1 MEETPSNDY
10 PVLAPHGWMSTF
22 PAFRETPALYIRDR
36 LSAFLPDA
44 SAEQLRA
51 WDESISPLQREVGE
65 VLERDDGAH
74 SYGTILEYQLPL
86 NHRRPDALLL
96 MGGSVIVIEAKGK
109 ERPSQADLDQVSAYA
124 RDLGAYHELCDGR
137 PVHPVLLLT
146 RARGRLGRQAG
157 VEVIGPDAL
166 HGLLNDLDEP
176 LGAPQIQ
183 PVDFLGVEHYRPLPA
198 LVRAARELF
207 ETGELR
213 RIRRAAAATDPAV
226 EVLSRT
232 AHEAARLKRRHLVLV
247 TGSPGTGKTLVG
259 LQFVHSRFL
268 DDLAVRRADG
278 SLHVPAVF
286 LSGNGP
292 LVEVL
297 QYELS
302 NAGGGGRTF
311 VRDVKSYVER
321 YLRSPQLV
329 PDEHVV
335 VFDEAQRAWDAAK
348 VAREHKGPNA
358 TGSEPDHFL
367 EFGARIP
374 DWCVIVGLV
383 GSGQEIH
390 DGEEAGLGQWR
401 AALDRL
407 PEADDWT
414 VTVPPTAAT
423 AFEGIENLTIEPALQ
438 LAIELRY
445 HSAQAVHSFAEGL
458 LSLQPVGELRELA
471 TQLETDAFHLRAT
484 RDLDVAKRYLRDR
497 YTDNPDARFGVLAS
511 SRDVDLPRFGV
522 NNDWNATKRVRPGPW
537 FCDGEDDP
545 FGRSCRTLR
554 ECVTEFGCQ
563 GLELDAALVAW
574 GTDFLLEDG
583 RWTNRRARR
592 YQSPHLIRDA
602 FQLRLN
608 AYRVLLTRGRDA
620 TVVFVPPMPALDPVW
635 ELLLASGFRELHG
648 HGPAGLGAD
657 VRGPDLDESSEL
669 LDLIGQVRETSGL
682 RRIELRDPIAT
693 FGAEA
698 LGPLVA
704 LANDGFAA
712 FAAQTIKKIGELGA
726 KYEAA
731 AALGSIDRERLAPGV
746 RSDLEAAIA
755 VLAPRRASV
764 PRSLPA
770 GVEGAVGRLEI
781 GKRYRR
787 VDLHSVG
794 LGGNRQKGI
803 SYPAS
808 GEHVLLF
815 SGGTGRTDFGYED
828 QWRDGERYEYFGE
841 WNGPGDM
848 NMTGG
853 NAAIRDRSPELFL
866 FVERQSGQHEF
877 LGRFEFVDMERR
889 QAVRDGRE
897 SSAIVF
903 VLRKVADVVELGTV
917 L

>member
-1 MEETPSNDY
+1 
-10 PVLAPHGWMSTF
+10 
-22 PAFRETPALYIRDR
+22 
-36 LSAFLPDA
+36 
-44 SAEQLRA
+44 
-51 WDESISPLQREVGE
+51 
-65 VLERDDGAH
+65 
-74 SYGTILEYQLPL
+74 
-86 NHRRPDALLL
+86 

-146 RARGRLGRQAG
+146 RASGRLGRQAG

-166 HGLLNDLDEP
+166 HGLLDDLDEP

-198 LVRAARELF
+198 LIRAARELF

-226 EVLSRT
+226 AVLSRT
-232 AHEAARLKRRHLVLV
+232 AHEAARSKRRHLVLV

-259 LQFVHSRFL
+259 LQFVHARFL
-268 DDLAVRRADG
+268 DDLAVQRADG

-297 QYELS
+297 QFELS
-302 NAGGGGRTF
+302 KAGGGGRTF

-407 PEADDWT
+407 PEADRWT
-414 VTVPPTAAT
+414 VTVPPSAAA
-423 AFEGIENLTIEPALQ
+423 AFEGIEHLVIEPALH
-438 LAIELRY
+438 LAVELRY

-458 LSLQPVGELRELA
+458 LSLQPVSELRGLA
-471 TQLETDAFHLRAT
+471 AQLEVDAFHLRAT
-484 RDLDVAKRYLRDR
+484 RDLDVAKRYLRER
-497 YTDNPDARFGVLAS
+497 YADNPDARFGLLAS
-511 SRDVDLPRFGV
+511 SRDADLPRFGV

-537 FCDGEDDP
+537 FCEGEDDP
-545 FGRSCRTLR
+545 LGRSCRSLR
-554 ECVTEFGCQ
+554 DCVTEFGSQ

-592 YQSPHLIRDA
+592 YQSPHLIHDA
-602 FQLRLN
+602 FQLRMN

-620 TVVFVPPMPALDPVW
+620 TVVFVPPMPALDQVW
-635 ELLLASGFRELHG
+635 ETLLAAGFLELHG
-648 HGPAGLGAD
+648 HGPSGLGAD
-657 VRGPDLDESSEL
+657 VRGPDLVEPSDL
-669 LDLIGQVRETSGL
+669 LDLIDQVRTASGL
-682 RRIELRDPIAT
+682 KRIELRDPIAR
-693 FGAEA
+693 FGTAA
-698 LGPLVA
+698 LDPLVA
-704 LANDGFAA
+704 LANDGFGT
-712 FAAQTIKKIGELGA
+712 FAVQTIKKIGELGA
-726 KYEAA
+726 PYDAA
-731 AALGSIDRERLAPGV
+731 KALRSIDRELLSPGIQ
-746 RSDLEAAIA
+746 SDLDATIA
-755 VLAPRRASV
+755 LLHPRPPQVL
-764 PRSLPA
+764 RSLPA
-770 GVEGAVGRLEI
+770 GVEAVVGQLEL
-781 GKRYRR
+781 GKLYRR
-787 VDLHSVG
+787 VDLHRAG

-803 SYPAS
+803 SYPA
-808 GEHVLLF
+808 GGDHALLF
-815 SGGTGRTDFGYED
+815 SGGTGRADFGYED
-828 QWRDGERYEYFGE
+828 QWRNGETYEYYGE

-848 NMTGG
+848 NLTGG
-853 NAAIRDRSPELFL
+853 NAAIRDRSPHLFL
-866 FVERQSGQHEF
+866 FVERRPGQHEF
-877 LGRFEFVDMERR
+877 LGRFAFVELERR
-889 QAVRDGRE
+889 PATRDGRE

-903 VLRKVADVVELGTV
+903 VLRRVADVVDL
-917 L
+917 